1 MIFRFHTQTCA
12 RGEGLLLHLSLS
24 GQRVTNLPSPAWRE
38 NRAAPETRRA
48 WEFCKLECDGLHEG
62 ATAARHISS
71 PVGCAASRVAC
82 SRLTEGRA

>member
-48 WEFCKLECDGLHEG
+48 WNFV
-62 ATAARHISS
+62 S
-71 PVGCAASRVAC
+71 
-82 SRLTEGRA
+82 

>member
-1 MIFRFHTQTCA
+1 MHERRGGALETSRCPCATFGRSCCNCNQPLSSVDGRSMFRFHTQTCA

-48 WEFCKLECDGLHEG
+48 WNFV
-62 ATAARHISS
+62 S
-71 PVGCAASRVAC
+71 
-82 SRLTEGRA
+82 